1 MSATPNELMGL
12 GAWENFY
19 VIVGSS
25 AAALTGLTFI
35 VITIAADHRRDNS
48 PGVRLKGLRAFI
60 TPTVVYFGTALWLSA
75 LMTVPRQT
83 PLSLS
88 LCIGITG
95 VLGIIYCGRVIY
107 WMFAVSS
114 DYKPFLSD
122 WVWNAILP
130 PTAFALLVVA
140 GILGTAHAAWLL
152 YAVGGV
158 TLLLLFVGIHNAWD
172 VVAWTTTE
180 RHANS
185 GHESEA
191 LSGVSSEPT
200 ETGSQ

>member
-1 MSATPNELMGL
+1 MSATEPLGL
-12 GAWENFY
+12 HAWENFY

-35 VITIAADHRRDNS
+35 VITIAADRRDTS
-48 PGVRLKGLRAFI
+48 PGLRLKGLRAFI

-75 LMTVPRQT
+75 LMAVPGHT
-83 PLSLS
+83 ATSLS
-88 LCIGITG
+88 VCVSVTG
-95 VLGIIYCGRVIY
+95 VLGIIYCIQVIY
-107 WMFAVSS
+107 WMFAVFS

-122 WVWNAILP
+122 WIWNGFLP
-130 PTAFALLVVA
+130 PAAFVFLTVA
-140 GILGTAHAAWLL
+140 GFLGTGHTTLLL

-180 RHANS
+180 RHARQ

-191 LSGVSSEPT
+191 LSGVSRGPA
-200 ETGSQ
+200 GSPPQ